1 VASNI
6 VLTQNSKGKSKEGVD
21 CDAANIQR
29 GNAGWCANSDI
40 LLGVFNQVAKQSG
53 FSGSGTTGD
62 KNVVL
67 RLLDV
72 VKEVL
77 LLY

>member
-29 GNAGWCANSDI
+29 SDSGWCANSDV
-40 LLGVFNQVAKQSG
+40 LLSVFNQVAKQSG
-53 FSGSGTTGD
+53 FSGSSATGN

-67 RLLDV
+67 GLLDV

-77 LLY
+77 LLH